1 MGKANKPDS
10 IPPKIQPRCSVCAKY
25 HETALCL
32 KLASM
37 STEERAK
44 ELMKRGICFACL
56 QGGHRRLECPHPPP
70 VCMHCGEDHNTI
82 LHRQRIADARQATQ
96 RPPEGPK
103 MGDPGT
109 AENAAIKTLGL
120 IPLMP
125 TPPLAA
131 QTPAGGLSGTED
143 TI

>member
-1 MGKANKPDS
+1 MSETGP
-10 IPPKIQPRCSVCAKY
+10 
-25 HETALCL
+25 HE
-32 KLASM
+32 
-37 STEERAK
+37 
-44 ELMKRGICFACL
+44 
-56 QGGHRRLECPHPPP
+56 HRREGKRAHEKENMLCMSPGRPQEARVPTPPP